1 MNPLSSFDATIG
13 HGAVYG
19 PATDPL
25 YVRTLETS
33 PELIAVHEALSSVL
47 DNEPHDRTY
56 RRSFMPHITGSPA
69 PQGERIH
76 MGGLSIVE
84 KYPQEGVW
92 RVMAK
97 IGLKGGME

>member
-1 MNPLSSFDATIG
+1 M
-13 HGAVYG
+13 
-19 PATDPL
+19 
-25 YVRTLETS
+25 

-47 DNEPHDRTY
+47 DEEPHDRTY
-56 RRSFMPHITGSPA
+56 RRAFMPHITGSPS

-97 IGLKGGME
+97 IGLKGEIV